1 VRPDALIEIGMIAIP
16 EGGERKVIQPSG
28 WPASTNP
35 YSYGILSGG
44 TLFLAGLVSRNG
56 RDNSVVAGDIQVQT
70 RTVLD
75 NAGEILKAAGMS
87 HADVVA
93 SRVFI
98 TRMGD
103 FQAMNTAYR
112 PYFPTNPPARAT
124 VVSGLMGPEHQI
136 EITLTAVRGVREAV
150 TTPAADGGA
159 GRPNPNFSSAIRVG
173 NRLYVAGMMG
183 LTEANKTDMKGQTR
197 EALAT
202 IGRTIAAAGFEW
214 RHVVDGVVYIT
225 DVARFAEMNEAYREI
240 FKSEFPAR
248 ATMETGLVNSDG
260 LVEIMFTCVK

>member
-1 VRPDALIEIGMIAIP
+1 
-16 EGGERKVIQPSG
+16 
-28 WPASTNP
+28 
-35 YSYGILSGG
+35 
-44 TLFLAGLVSRNG
+44 
-56 RDNSVVAGDIQVQT
+56 
-70 RTVLD
+70 
-75 NAGEILKAAGMS
+75 MS

-98 TRMGD
+98 TRMDD

-112 PYFPTNPPARAT
+112 PYFSTKPPARAT

-136 EITLTAVRGVREAV
+136 EITLTAVRGAREAV
-150 TTPAADGGA
+150 TTPAADGSA

-183 LTEANKTDMKGQTR
+183 LTESNKTDMKGQTR
-197 EALAT
+197 ETLAT
-202 IGRTIAAAGFEW
+202 IGRTIEAAGFEW

-225 DVARFAEMNEAYREI
+225 DVTRFAAMNEAYREI
-240 FKSEFPAR
+240 FKGEFPAR